1 MARLNWLK
9 SLKVRKLRIKTKF
22 RLVVIWWL
30 NGGHLVVKW
39 WSFGGQN
46 GKNEQPQDPIETPAL
61 RGTLAIFN
69 RQGLVSLMLF

>member
-30 NGGHLVVKW
+30 NGGYLVAKTA
-39 WSFGGQN
+39 
-46 GKNEQPQDPIETPAL
+46 KNEQPQGPIETLAL